1 MLQTGEDDR
10 PSEPPVFL
18 DAEVLWNPFEDLVPR
33 ITKEERLAEE
43 AARRSA
49 CCPHSRPCTP
59 DQARDGGTPRLGK
72 QGREKGGDVNN
83 VEGLACT
90 CCCCCLQ
97 GARNG
102 RAETR

>member
-10 PSEPPVFL
+10 PSEPPVLL

-49 CCPHSRPCTP
+49 CPHSRPCTP
-59 DQARDGGTPRLGK
+59 DQTRDGGAPRRGK
-72 QGREKGGDVNN
+72 RGCERNGDVNN
-83 VEGLACT
+83 FKDSTVQVLLPLSAGSERWT
-90 CCCCCLQ
+90 S
-97 GARNG
+97 
-102 RAETR
+102 